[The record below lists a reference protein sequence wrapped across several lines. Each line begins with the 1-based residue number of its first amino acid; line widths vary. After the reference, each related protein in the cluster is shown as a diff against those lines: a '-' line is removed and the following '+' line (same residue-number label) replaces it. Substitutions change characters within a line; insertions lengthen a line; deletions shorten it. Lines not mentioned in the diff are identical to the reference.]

1 VTKYVSYY
9 AFVTYG
15 KTGRPVG
22 EGEPAEE
29 GREGGGKPGE
39 GVGEARGQTKQQF
52 YGRGIKCTDY
62 S

>member
-1 VTKYVSYY
+1 VTKYVPYY

-29 GREGGGKPGE
+29 GREGGGNQE
-39 GVGEARGQTKQQF
+39 RGW
-52 YGRGIKCTDY
+52 GRP
-62 S
+62 

>member
-29 GREGGGKPGE
+29 GREGGGNQE
-39 GVGEARGQTKQQF
+39 RGW
-52 YGRGIKCTDY
+52 GRP
-62 S
+62 